1 MKKFIT
7 LDGVTREFTKE
18 EYESEELELMK
29 IAEKIE
35 NQKKQIEKQHLLE
48 SKFKDPY
55 EALEKLCRHLK
66 IDFET
71 LED

>member
-1 MKKFIT
+1 MRRKIVDGIEYILSPEEEAQVIAREQEFI
-7 LDGVTREFTKE
+7 RI
-18 EYESEELELMK
+18 SEEKQQKLSKQKELE
-29 IAEKIE
+29 
-35 NQKKQIEKQHLLE
+35 Q
-48 SKFKDPY
+48 KFKDPY

>member
-1 MKKFIT
+1 MRRKIVDGIEYILSPEEEAQVIAREQEFVRLAQENEQKLSKK
-7 LDGVTREFTKE
+7 K
-18 EYESEELELMK
+18 SLENK
-29 IAEKIE
+29 Y
-35 NQKKQIEKQHLLE
+35 
-48 SKFKDPY
+48 KDPF